1 MGVVGLFENNMN
13 RDILNKVELIKDHFM
28 LI

>member
-13 RDILNKVELIKDHFM
+13 RDILNKVELVKGHFI

>member
-13 RDILNKVELIKDHFM
+13 RDILNKVELIKGHFM